1 MKFDADKDEYEQTRS
16 VRKRKRSSVK
26 PRPTL
31 FSLEKCGA
39 RVGELVTHVP
49 LDEAITETDYK
60 HKVLGHFSQGLALRY
75 YSPESITSAT
85 AIPQELLQLFRESNH
100 PIFREAPL
108 LQPDNW
114 LFLPDEKVAYTRPG
128 TGSEVFGTV
137 KTVNERGCEIE
148 CEEGLEHVSTL
159 YLRKVIIPGD
169 FVRVLHGPRKD
180 STGLVVAVTI
190 RRVGLISDYDKA
202 SHWIDINTV
211 TLTDSSRL
219 VQANFP
225 WKNVE
230 VRILGGFFQGFKA
243 VVKNVWP
250 DGHGSLQV
258 SIFIPT
264 IHHSLEVDY
273 TEIVEYRYASF
284 IYQFSSS

>member
-1 MKFDADKDEYEQTRS
+1 
-16 VRKRKRSSVK
+16 
-26 PRPTL
+26 
-31 FSLEKCGA
+31 
-39 RVGELVTHVP
+39 
-49 LDEAITETDYK
+49 AI
-60 HKVLGHFSQGLALRY
+60 
-75 YSPESITSAT
+75 
-85 AIPQELLQLFRESNH
+85 AIPQELLQLFRESVH

-114 LFLPDEKVAYTRPG
+114 LFLPGEKVAYSQSGP
-128 TGSEVFGTV
+128 GSEVFGTV

-148 CEEGLEHVSTL
+148 CEEGLQHVSTL
-159 YLRKVIIPGD
+159 QLRKVIVPGD

-180 STGLVVAVTI
+180 TTGLVVAVTV

-202 SHWIDINTV
+202 IVS
-211 TLTDSSRL
+211 LDSSCRSRIIL
-219 VQANFP
+219 NSPTNFP

-230 VRILGGFFQGFKA
+230 VRVLGGFFQGFKG

-258 SIFIPT
+258 SIFIPV

-273 TEIVEYRYASF
+273 TEIVEYRY
-284 IYQFSSS
+284 